1 MGSRTLD
8 KLDLLLFPI
17 ILLLRVFPPVLALT
31 RLFIKLVDK
40 VYNYGSN
47 LA

>member
-17 ILLLRVFPPVLALT
+17 VLLLRVSPLVLALT

-40 VYNYGSN
+40 VYNYGFN